1 MGILQSIKGALI
13 EEIPDENEEIS
24 ASFQES
30 STIQEEGP
38 AIDVELDAVKT
49 DTLVSDIYEQNG
61 LQDLSSSI
69 FKVEALINSLPKEMV
84 TETKRAS
91 VLQILD
97 NFNLTESE
105 VSDDGA
111 KRIAVLDGVKR
122 KITQDCNELISNK
135 QQEIEEAKKLI
146 ATLESQ
152 IAAEQE
158 ESKSANEIITA
169 ESDRILSLINFIGGT
184 AK

>member
-13 EEIPDENEEIS
+13 EEIPDENEEMGTFSHEPI
-24 ASFQES
+24 A
-30 STIQEEGP
+30 TQEEEP
-38 AIDVELDAVKT
+38 AIVVELDTVKT
-49 DTLVSDIYEQNG
+49 DTLISDIYEQND

-91 VLQILD
+91 VLQILG

-111 KRIAVLDGVKR
+111 KRLAVLDGVKR
-122 KITQDCNELISNK
+122 KITQDCNESVSSR

-158 ESKSANEIITA
+158 ESRSANEIIAA

-184 AK
+184 TK